1 MPDEI
6 QINPDNYS
14 NFFALYHIADNIGDK
29 KSLHMSSNQF
39 GTILN
44 VSQQTASRRFS
55 DLEDLGWIERKIE
68 GNDHIVR
75 ITKTGA
81 DVLLAQYKSLKNILE
96 NILIVGEVTSGLKEG
111 AYYVSIKGYFEQFKE
126 KLGFT
131 PYKGTLNLEL
141 SDLNYKLLRENIKNR
156 IPIIIEGFQDK
167 QSERMYGDVECHDC
181 YLSRLDNQERK
192 RKAAILDIE
201 RTHHKENIVEIL
213 AEPYLRDYFNL
224 KDGDRLRIELN
235 MNRKIH

>member
-1 MPDEI
+1 MDNHR

-14 NFFALYHIADNIGDK
+14 NWFALYHLANNIGDR
-29 KSLHMSSNQF
+29 KSLHISSTEF
-39 GTILN
+39 GDLIE
-44 VSQQTASRRFS
+44 VSQQTASRRFN
-55 DLEDLGWIERKIE
+55 DLEELGWIERKLV

-75 ITKTGA
+75 ITKKGA
-81 DVLLAQYKSLKNILE
+81 DVLLSMYKSLKEILE

-126 KLGFT
+126 RLGFT

-141 SDLNYKLLRENIKNR
+141 NDLNYELLRENLKNR
-156 IPIIIEGFQDK
+156 IPIVIEGFKDK
-167 QSERMYGDVECHDC
+167 QSERRYGDVECYDC
-181 YLSRLDNQERK
+181 YLSRLDDQERK

-235 MNRKIH
+235 KHRKVL

>member
-1 MPDEI
+1 MENET
-6 QINPDNYS
+6 QVNSDNYS
-14 NFFALYHIADNIGDK
+14 NWFALYHLANNIGDK
-29 KSLHMSSNQF
+29 KSLHISSIEF
-39 GTILN
+39 GELLN
-44 VSQQTASRRFS
+44 VSQQTASRRFN
-55 DLEDLGWIERKIE
+55 DLEELGWIERKLT
-68 GNDHIVR
+68 GNEHIVR
-75 ITKTGA
+75 ITKKGA
-81 DVLLAQYKSLKNILE
+81 DVLLSMYKSLKGILE

-126 KLGFT
+126 RLGFT

-141 SDLNYKLLRENIKNR
+141 SDLNYELLRENIKNR
-156 IPIIIEGFQDK
+156 IPIVIEGFKDEK
-167 QSERMYGDVECHDC
+167 SERRYGDVECYDC

-235 MNRKIH
+235 KKRKVL

>member
-1 MPDEI
+1 MEKET
-6 QINPDNYS
+6 QVNSDNYS
-14 NFFALYHIADNIGDK
+14 NWFALYHLANNIGDR
-29 KSLHMSSNQF
+29 KSLHISSTEF
-39 GTILN
+39 GELLE
-44 VSQQTASRRFS
+44 VSQQTASRRFN
-55 DLEDLGWIERKIE
+55 DLEDLGWIERKLV
-68 GNDHIVR
+68 GNEHIVR
-75 ITKTGA
+75 ITKKGA
-81 DVLLAQYKSLKNILE
+81 DVLLSMYKSLKDILE

-141 SDLNYKLLRENIKNR
+141 SDLNYELLRENIKNR
-156 IPIIIEGFQDK
+156 IPIVIEGFKDEK
-167 QSERMYGDVECHDC
+167 SERRYGDVECYDC

-201 RTHHKENIVEIL
+201 RTHHKDNIVEIL

-235 MNRKIH
+235 KKRKVL